1 MKEPYLLVTAIS
13 YFLTITVS
21 REKRGVKRNCRR
33 YPACKQTRSHKVG
46 KQKVLRLQEQR
57 RKLLSHSDS
66 PFSLVTP
73 SPHRD
78 YKDVAALRGPSNPP
92 IPIREIRVESRQVKK
107 SFLAKQPKH
116 HHHHPLPA
124 PLPPSSSWQSGGTTA
139 DPIWSNIKAEGVR
152 KKPKWQTV
160 RGSLKD
166 PTSAQTAWTMSTA
179 EHVTF

>member
-1 MKEPYLLVTAIS
+1 M
-13 YFLTITVS
+13 
-21 REKRGVKRNCRR
+21 KRNCRR

-46 KQKVLRLQEQR
+46 KQKVLRPEEQR
-57 RKLLSHSDS
+57 RNPLSHSDGS
-66 PFSLVTP
+66 FSLVTP

-92 IPIREIRVESRQVKK
+92 IPIREIRVESRQEKK

-116 HHHHPLPA
+116 HHHPP
-124 PLPPSSSWQSGGTTA
+124 PLPPFHLRPAGRATGRLQTQFEATSKWRRL
-139 DPIWSNIKAEGVR
+139 E

-166 PTSAQTAWTMSTA
+166 PTSAQSAWTMSTA